1 MAPALTDDQRAAI
14 VDRIRLGEDTARISH
29 LEDVSERQ
37 VRGSKLYKKRR
48 KREEEE
54 DKLLAL
60 KNYTLAYIVTF
71 DDGVPFEQ
79 DTRLRY
85 T

>member
-1 MAPALTDDQRAAI
+1 
-14 VDRIRLGEDTARISH
+14 
-29 LEDVSERQ
+29 

-48 KREEEE
+48 KREEEK